1 MNKSSKLFILAE
13 GQRIEQAQSGLRV
26 RRIRRPIQKSGRRD
40 VTIGNSK
47 GQHHKTTAL
56 NSFAPGLSLYG

>member
-26 RRIRRPIQKSGRRD
+26 RRPIQKSGRRD